1 MTKGL
6 GLFSGG
12 LDSVLAACVLREQGV
27 EVTGVCFESPFFS
40 AKNARSAAEQ
50 IGIPLWV
57 RDITAPHLE
66 MMQKPKHGF
75 GSNMNPCIDCHI
87 LMVKTAAGIM
97 REQGFDFVFTGEV
110 LNERPMSQN
119 RQALGMVEKESG
131 CSGYLLR
138 PLSAKLLDETIP
150 ENEGKV
156 DRERLCDLHGRS
168 RKPQMALANKYGIT
182 RYAQPAGGCLLTDP
196 GFSTRLRDLM
206 EHEGLGE
213 VARIHM
219 LKVGRHFRLPSGK
232 KVIVGRKESENREL
246 LGLALQGDAVLRS
259 KGIPGPI
266 VLLGKGFDEDDLREA
281 SRFCARYSDAK
292 SGEAVSIEY
301 RCKDTVST
309 LTIACPAPEEI
320 GNTAT
325 KV

>member
-1 MTKGL
+1 MNKGL
-6 GLFSGG
+6 GLLSGG

-27 EVTGVCFESPFFS
+27 EVTGVCFESPFFG
-40 AKNARSAAEQ
+40 AKNARSAADQ

-119 RQALGMVEKESG
+119 RQALGMVERESG

-138 PLSAKLLDETIP
+138 PLSAKLLDETVP
-150 ENEGKV
+150 EKEGKV
-156 DRERLCDLHGRS
+156 DRSRLCDLHGRS
-168 RKPQMALANKYGIT
+168 RKPQMALADKYKII

-196 GFSTRLRDLM
+196 GFSRRLRDLM

-219 LKVGRHFRLPSGK
+219 LKVGRHFRLPSAK

-246 LGLALQGDAVLRS
+246 LTLAPQGDAVLRS

-266 VLLGKGFDEDDLREA
+266 VLLGKEFNESDLREA
-281 SRFCARYSDAK
+281 ARLCARYSDAK

-301 RCKDTVST
+301 RRGDTVSA
-309 LTIACPAPEEI
+309 LNIVCPAPEEI
-320 GNTAT
+320 IDTAK